1 MKKVLISLRI
11 DEMLLGRI
19 NDIAQQARY
28 RTTSSVIN
36 SIIEATLYNDK
47 VPEEIN
53 FVSIET
59 RTDIL
64 VPSCHD
70 KRIKFQDLWKPSL
83 EQMDALHN
91 AFNIAKNNGNKS
103 ADDLRTLYEQLS
115 KF

>member
-1 MKKVLISLRI
+1 MKKVLISFRI
-11 DEMLLGRI
+11 DEKLLSRI

-28 RTTSSVIN
+28 RTISSVIN

-47 VPEEIN
+47 VPKDIN
-53 FVSIET
+53 FANIET

-70 KRIKFQDLWKPSL
+70 RRIKFKDLWKPSI

-91 AFNIAKNNGNKS
+91 AFNIAKSNGNKS